1 MKKLLFILLASFAFC
16 ATVETTFSTES
27 SESILRTNTLNSD
40 GGRGAY
46 VNTTVA
52 RTGYAVMIQ
61 KTKPTDNIMV
71 TGNLVLYADVS
82 TGSVGLMWIAKD
94 VAGTITS
101 GSVTG
106 I

>member
-71 TGNLVLYADVS
+71 TGNLVLYADL
-82 TGSVGLMWIAKD
+82 TKDSVDLMWIAKD
-94 VAGTITS
+94 VSGNITS